1 MSDILYVVSGLLVGL
16 AFQGGLFLFAI
27 PFALVA
33 LVLAW
38 LNRPSLPVAGGKS
51 PTEASPILRRPTIA
65 DATTV
70 GRILRPAATQIAP
83 ILSSRDTFSAYPGE
97 GNSSL
102 DKLKGNEIWKK
113 IDDELDSVFRP
124 ILRALKTLL
133 PKAHSVLL
141 FFKTGDGKSFAIRQ
155 FASDSENYIH
165 KFCLIA
171 DGAGVV
177 GLLSRQDTNRILE
190 GNLPNGK
197 SLGYY
202 VSSSLL
208 PVHSVAGVP
217 LCNGKKQRIGA
228 LVVDSLEQN
237 VFTPEIIP
245 ILDSFASM
253 FYMLSYKSYVSAANY
268 REKKK
273 FYELAAYQQKFFTT
287 TLLKDTYKEIFE
299 YVNQNFI
306 SDRIMILVFD
316 DPEHEQGTV
325 AFCRGEEEKWF
336 EGRRFSLSDKGILP
350 LAMRTHY
357 PTERVLNRREYVP
370 RLNDDEPQSNML
382 HYLFVQPCS
391 MTMRNFAQNEPS
403 ELAICLERRSEEKFE
418 TLEKDLLRFM
428 VNIAYFAYQRGM
440 QFEHEQFEIYHDAL
454 TGLLNRRTIDERIL
468 ELGRTNQEKNVGIMM
483 MDIDHFKHINDT
495 YGHQAGDA
503 ILKGIAARISSVAD
517 KGENLL
523 ARYGGEEF
531 FVAIPGATSE
541 ILKETAEQIRMT
553 VCSSPF
559 DIHQTAPIPVS
570 VSIGCYLAEKGFRGE
585 ISRAVRYADD
595 ALYRAKETG
604 RNRVVEYQERPF
616 DLNESVK
623 SDAGSE
629 GTSDV
634 HDS

>member
-202 VSSSLL
+202 VSSPLL

-217 LCNGKKQRIGA
+217 LCNGKKQRVGA

-336 EGRRFSLSDKGILP
+336 EGRRFSLSDKGI
-350 LAMRTHY
+350 
-357 PTERVLNRREYVP
+357 
-370 RLNDDEPQSNML
+370 
-382 HYLFVQPCS
+382 
-391 MTMRNFAQNEPS
+391 
-403 ELAICLERRSEEKFE
+403 
-418 TLEKDLLRFM
+418 
-428 VNIAYFAYQRGM
+428 
-440 QFEHEQFEIYHDAL
+440 
-454 TGLLNRRTIDERIL
+454 
-468 ELGRTNQEKNVGIMM
+468 
-483 MDIDHFKHINDT
+483 
-495 YGHQAGDA
+495 
-503 ILKGIAARISSVAD
+503 
-517 KGENLL
+517 
-523 ARYGGEEF
+523 
-531 FVAIPGATSE
+531 
-541 ILKETAEQIRMT
+541 
-553 VCSSPF
+553 
-559 DIHQTAPIPVS
+559 
-570 VSIGCYLAEKGFRGE
+570 
-585 ISRAVRYADD
+585 
-595 ALYRAKETG
+595 
-604 RNRVVEYQERPF
+604 
-616 DLNESVK
+616 
-623 SDAGSE
+623 
-629 GTSDV
+629 
-634 HDS
+634 